1 MKQQESRFGHAACY
15 CFIPQICYDM
25 KYGKLELE
33 AMVLPMVLPTVLQS
47 FSALVLHP
55 GQLEAIASRL
65 EAIASSHC

>member
-1 MKQQESRFGHAACY
+1 
-15 CFIPQICYDM
+15 M